1 MGAVTH
7 ICKPA
12 AWRTETRPDAAGRRG
27 TPSAQLTPTYTERTG
42 IFVGTMSTADASEN
56 RTFTAKGLA
65 TRERIL
71 SSAADVLLADGLTAF
86 NLDKVRHAASVSGSQ
101 LNHYFVD
108 RQDLVRAVVKRQV
121 EIVLQ
126 FHRQPKL
133 GGLDTFEDWE
143 QWANLNIRYLRKVG
157 YRGTATYHV
166 LAGQLAKS
174 DAATRQTFADGYWRW
189 VTLLEDSFAR
199 MKSRGLLVSSVEPRQ
214 LALVVVSLHQ
224 GAGLLAFSY
233 RQEWPL
239 ADVTRFVV
247 NYIRSFAKDAD
258 ERAPRPARKSR
269 PRRRPHRVDQD
280 AAPQFTAKG
289 MATRA
294 RIVEGAA
301 ELIFGQG
308 VNGTSLDDVRRA
320 VGVSGSQISHYFTD
334 KQDLT
339 RQVIAARTDF
349 VVAFHTQE
357 ALGHLDTFASLRTWA
372 DLCWAE
378 AGENYLR
385 GGCVFGSLTGELLE
399 ADDVVLDALADGY
412 ERWLQVF
419 EDGLSAMCRR
429 GELSPDADPRH
440 LAVAMVAA
448 HQGGTLLTHI
458 TASAEPFRTAVNAAL
473 DYVISFASRPPKSSA
488 RVKKSS

>member
-1 MGAVTH
+1 MT
-7 ICKPA
+7 
-12 AWRTETRPDAAGRRG
+12 
-27 TPSAQLTPTYTERTG
+27 
-42 IFVGTMSTADASEN
+42 TADASAN
-56 RTFTAKGLA
+56 RSFTAKGLA

-71 SSAADVLLADGLTAF
+71 RSAADVLLADGLTTF
-86 NLDKVRHAASVSGSQ
+86 NLDKVRQAASVSGSQ
-101 LNHYFVD
+101 LNHYFDD
-108 RQDLVRAVVKRQV
+108 RQDLIRAVVKRQI

-143 QWANLNIRYLRKVG
+143 QWATLNVRYLRKVG
-157 YRGTATYHV
+157 YRGTATYHA

-174 DAATRQTFADGYWRW
+174 DDATRQTFADGYWRW
-189 VTLLEDSFAR
+189 VNLLEDSFAR
-199 MKSRGLLVSSVEPRQ
+199 MKSRGHLVNSAQPRQ

-247 NYIRSFAKDAD
+247 NYVRMFAKDPD

-269 PRRRPHRVDQD
+269 PRRRPHRVDRA
-280 AAPQFTAKG
+280 AAPRFTAKG

-294 RIVEGAA
+294 RIIDGAA
-301 ELIFGQG
+301 ELIFEHG

-339 RQVIAARTDF
+339 RQVVAARTDF

-357 ALGHLDTFASLRTWA
+357 ALGHLDTLESLRAWA
-372 DLCWAE
+372 DLCWTQD
-378 AGENYLR
+378 GENYLR
-385 GGCVFGSLTGELLE
+385 IGCVYGSLTGELLE
-399 ADDVVLDALADGY
+399 ADDAVLDDLADGY

-419 EDGLSAMCRR
+419 EDGLTAMRQR
-429 GELSPDADPRH
+429 GELTHDADPRH

-448 HQGGTLLTHI
+448 HQGGTLLAHVTG
-458 TASAEPFRTAVNAAL
+458 SAEPFRTAVNAAL
-473 DYVISFASRPPKSSA
+473 EYVASFAVKTRRRPSKTKRSS
-488 RVKKSS
+488 